1 MRPSNDS
8 GYLNLARLSV
18 SLLRRQSRE
27 RGAESMCAPG
37 GARARDE
44 PMSSP
49 SGSPSEGEVR
59 RKSEDEYQSAALRGP
74 TAVVARPGTVQP
86 RWLAETSSWGDRLR
100 LAACLRGRVVLPQSL
115 ALEPGLVADTPLSP
129 SVADAC
135 GTVPGTAELRLPP
148 VVPLPT
154 LRFNLK
160 TKVRVTV
167 EHLNRPT

>member
-74 TAVVARPGTVQP
+74 TAVVARPGIVQP

-115 ALEPGLVADTPLSP
+115 ALQLRG
-129 SVADAC
+129 SVCKCIYSVRIVMHNSYSRCNGIYASMIH
-135 GTVPGTAELRLPP
+135 TYIESVIVFMHRRPP
-148 VVPLPT
+148 VTT
-154 LRFNLK
+154 L
-160 TKVRVTV
+160 
-167 EHLNRPT
+167 